1 MQVLIKLV
9 LLGLTLVLVFIN
21 PAYIGRA
28 TYYALFPL
36 LFVLAWVFYRITYH
50 VSEKLVRSSSDVAFS
65 FSLFCAMVPSLGD
78 GDLIRG
84 RLLFTPTDLILY
96 QRTAKGQGLK
106 QVWSVPI
113 KDVKKFTLGP
123 VLSVRKGITFHTE
136 NGDVKFVLRNAQNY
150 KQLITKALGWDTESS
165 VGVGDEA
172 ASSPSFTEIQ
182 KL

>member
-21 PAYIGRA
+21 PAYIGRV

-36 LFVLAWVFYRITYH
+36 LFVLVGVFYRVTYY
-50 VSEKLVRSSSDVAFS
+50 VSEKLVKRTSDLDIS
-65 FSLFCAMVPSLGD
+65 LSLFCAMVPAVGD

-84 RLLFTPTDLILY
+84 RLLFTQTDLILY

-113 KDVKKFTLGP
+113 KNVRKFTLGS
-123 VLSVRKGITFHTE
+123 VLAARKGITFHTE
-136 NGDVKFVLRNAQNY
+136 DGDVKFVLRNAPNY
-150 KQLITKALGWDTESS
+150 KEAITKALGWMDAPS
-165 VGVGDEA
+165 VPVDGEA
-172 ASSPSFTEIQ
+172 ASSPSFTE
-182 KL
+182 L